1 MTEQSA
7 RDEAKKKSFLSL
19 LTDIPHLIVQLVRA
33 ALELLKAEIVGKL
46 KAAGIGLGL
55 FAISVSLI
63 VFALLLLV
71 FTAVF
76 ALALVV
82 PLWAASLI
90 SAGGVLV
97 AAAVIALAGVGVIS
111 RAKSPKP
118 DETIE
123 SIRRDIRV
131 LRGDK

>member
-33 ALELLKAEIVGKL
+33 ELELLKAEIVGKL

-82 PLWAASLI
+82 PLWQPLL
-90 SAGGVLV
+90 SAP
-97 AAAVIALAGVGVIS
+97 AES
-111 RAKSPKP
+111 WWRQRSSPLP
-118 DETIE
+118 
-123 SIRRDIRV
+123 
-131 LRGDK
+131 G